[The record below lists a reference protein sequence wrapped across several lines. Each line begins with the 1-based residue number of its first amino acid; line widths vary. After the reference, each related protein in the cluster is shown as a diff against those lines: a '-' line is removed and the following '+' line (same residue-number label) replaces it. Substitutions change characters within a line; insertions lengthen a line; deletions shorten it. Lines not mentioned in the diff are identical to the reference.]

1 MPEQPILPSP
11 RLPKEQILKLLREIS
26 GVEVVWSTGAR
37 GLLGYQPSSERA
49 WLLANVQGWRE
60 LGTDELRVV
69 WNPVRNA
76 NDEML
81 VGQRTFTLA
90 LQAFSV
96 DPEIEAFDLLERVRF
111 RMRTQEARALMVPTL
126 ALRDFQDVRQLPP
139 MESQQGSMSHIVLR
153 ASMDVRMNCVVG
165 ADPQDPSGGGIIA
178 TAPLPVIAIDGPTG
192 PGTGNLIP

>member
-69 WNPVRNA
+69 WNPARNA

-96 DPEIEAFDLLERVRF
+96 DPEIEAFDLLEARVNCEQNSLLYLVRP
-111 RMRTQEARALMVPTL
+111 RRGGICHTKNRQGAPRNCYDRRIDLDTRALENL
-126 ALRDFQDVRQLPP
+126 
-139 MESQQGSMSHIVLR
+139 
-153 ASMDVRMNCVVG
+153 
-165 ADPQDPSGGGIIA
+165 DP
-178 TAPLPVIAIDGPTG
+178 
-192 PGTGNLIP
+192 